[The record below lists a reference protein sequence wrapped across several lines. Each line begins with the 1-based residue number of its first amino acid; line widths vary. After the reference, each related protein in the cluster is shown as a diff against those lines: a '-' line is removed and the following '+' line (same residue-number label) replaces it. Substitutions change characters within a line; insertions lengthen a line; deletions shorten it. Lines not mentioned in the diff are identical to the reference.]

1 MKYPYRVAK
10 VLVALQDGQWH
21 EFVGA
26 FGFDFSPGALEAKQ
40 LTGTLVAM
48 RNRGV
53 VQSRRV
59 HKDQGTEITEWRLHP
74 RIARLSQR
82 SV

>member
-1 MKYPYRVAK
+1 MNYRYPHRVAK
-10 VLVALQDGQWH
+10 VLCVLDGEWRS
-21 EFVGA
+21 FVEA

-53 VQSRRV
+53 VQSRRL
-59 HKDQGTEITEWRLHP
+59 HRPTGTADVQWRLHP
-74 RIARLSQR
+74 RIARI
-82 SV
+82 